1 MVAKKIK
8 DLINT
13 NKYKRKANKFENN
26 YKSALEEI
34 VPLKDKIIELQ
45 QDKIALIE
53 KYNLTK
59 KEVKELKKKWKRLIS
74 Y

>member
-1 MVAKKIK
+1 MVVKKIK

-34 VPLKDKIIELQ
+34 NPLKDKIIELQ
-45 QDKIALIE
+45 QEKIALIE
-53 KYNLTK
+53 NYNVIK
-59 KEVKELKKKWKRLIS
+59 KELKELKRKNEKG
-74 Y
+74 

>member
-13 NKYKRKANKFENN
+13 KKYKRKANRFENN

-53 KYNLTK
+53 KYNVTK
-59 KEVKELKKKWKRLIS
+59 KELKELKRKNEKG
-74 Y
+74 

>member
-13 NKYKRKANKFENN
+13 KKYQRKANKFENN
-26 YKSALEEI
+26 YRSALEEI

-53 KYNLTK
+53 KYNVTK
-59 KEVKELKKKWKRLIS
+59 KELKELKRKNEKG
-74 Y
+74 

>member
-1 MVAKKIK
+1 MVVKKIK

-53 KYNLTK
+53 KYNVTK
-59 KEVKELKKKWKRLIS
+59 KELKELKIKNEKG
-74 Y
+74 